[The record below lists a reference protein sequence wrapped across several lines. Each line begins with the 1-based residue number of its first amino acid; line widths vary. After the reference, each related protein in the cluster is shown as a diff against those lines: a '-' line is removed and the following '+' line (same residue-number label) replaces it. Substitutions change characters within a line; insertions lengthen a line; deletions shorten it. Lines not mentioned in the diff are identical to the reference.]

1 MPISL
6 HAAFVPTALQIV
18 GATRALVDK
27 AEEWCASEGHDAE
40 TLIECRLIED
50 MLPFN
55 YQVKSVALHTGGAV
69 DAVKVGEFEA
79 DFTDPPT
86 SFDGLRER
94 LERAKKTL
102 EAVTEEELEA
112 VIGKDMVF
120 TVPGSP
126 TRFEFTADDFLMTF
140 SQPNYFFHAATA
152 YDLLRMKGM
161 NIGKRDWLL
170 GMRGKMG

>member
-1 MPISL
+1 MPLSL

-40 TLIECRLIED
+40 TLMECRLIED

-69 DAVKVGEFEA
+69 DAVKVGEFQP
-79 DFTDPPT
+79 DFTDPPA

-94 LERAKKTL
+94 LDGARKTL
-102 EAVTEEELEA
+102 ETVTESELEA

-120 TVPGSP
+120 TVSGRP
-126 TRFEFTADDFLMTF
+126 TRFEFTGDNFLLTF

-152 YDLLRMKGM
+152 YDLLRMKGVE
-161 NIGKRDWLL
+161 IGKLDWLL